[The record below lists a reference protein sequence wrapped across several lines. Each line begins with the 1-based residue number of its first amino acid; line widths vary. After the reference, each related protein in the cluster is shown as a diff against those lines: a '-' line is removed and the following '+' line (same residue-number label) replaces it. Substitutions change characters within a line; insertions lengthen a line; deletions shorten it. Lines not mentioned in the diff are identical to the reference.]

1 MRTFTIP
8 QPKPAP
14 KPRRWN
20 RSPRRHKRIRAI
32 ERELSQL
39 LDQALARDAWRES
52 RRYQEHAA

>member
-20 RSPRRHKRIRAI
+20 RAPRHHKRERAI
-32 ERELSQL
+32 LRELEQSFELAL
-39 LDQALARDAWRES
+39 LREAWRES
-52 RRYQEHAA
+52 RQREV